1 MEKNILDSLPNDPL
15 LRRIIA
21 RCTPSNPE
29 SAAILSQPHPL
40 ENLDSRL
47 LEALAPKKHDLE
59 LNAFDL
65 KLAAQ
70 YEETHNTAQ
79 DKYKTS
85 SSSYFQAYNILLHTN
100 PSNTTALET
109 QLSKLHFIMQPMQS
123 FKTPSKNPSLYE
135 LYLAYKTCLFRA

>member
-70 YEETHNTAQ
+70 YEEVSYHLICQ
-79 DKYKTS
+79 D
-85 SSSYFQAYNILLHTN
+85 
-100 PSNTTALET
+100 P
-109 QLSKLHFIMQPMQS
+109 
-123 FKTPSKNPSLYE
+123 
-135 LYLAYKTCLFRA
+135 